1 MPAGSPTPSP
11 PGAHRGPGVTLDA
24 FTDRY
29 AARTHGMT
37 MSEIRALFAVASRPE
52 VVSLAGGMPNLT
64 ALPLDAV
71 GKLVGQ
77 LVETRGTTA
86 LQYGS
91 GQGDPHLR
99 ELICEV
105 MALEGVQGSPDD
117 VVVTVGSQSALDL
130 VTKIFIDPGDVVLAE
145 APSYVGALGTFA
157 AYQADVVHVAMDA
170 DGLVPAAL
178 REAVAAV
185 RASGR
190 RAKFLYTVPNF
201 HNPAG
206 VSMAEA
212 RREEVLAI
220 CQEAGL
226 LVLEDNPYGLLGFD
240 GPPTRAIRARG
251 GDGRSNDAVLYLG
264 SFSKTFAP
272 GLRTGWVL
280 APHAV
285 REKLVLAAEAA
296 TLCPP
301 ALNQMVV
308 AEYLSTQDWQ
318 GQVGAFRDM
327 YRERRDAMLEALA
340 ALMPPGTTWTHP
352 TGGFY
357 VWLTL
362 PEGLDSKVMQPRAL
376 TERVAYVPGIGFYA
390 DGQGS
395 RELRLSYCFP
405 EPDRIREGVR
415 RLAGVVEQELDLLE
429 TFGPTIVRHPESRSR
444 SETPSPDSRAPP
456 VTTKRSD
463 GAGTAGSLGRQPAG
477 AGRRLGGQG
486 RSTRAADRGGTTW
499 THRRRRTS
507 GPTSPRARPRC
518 SGRRTR

>member
-1 MPAGSPTPSP
+1 MPARSRTPSGRG
-11 PGAHRGPGVTLDA
+11 PGSSPGVTLDA

-37 MSEIRALFAVASRPE
+37 ASEIRALFAVASRPE
-52 VVSLAGGMPNLT
+52 VVSLAGGMPNLS
-64 ALPLDAV
+64 ALPLDVV

-77 LVETRGTTA
+77 LVEGRGTTA

-91 GQGDPHLR
+91 GQGDPVLR

-105 MALEGVQGSPDD
+105 MALEGVEGSPDD
-117 VVVTVGSQSALDL
+117 VVVTVGSQQALDL
-130 VTKIFIDPGDVVLAE
+130 VTRIFVDPGDVVLAE

-157 AYQADVVHVAMDA
+157 AYQADVVHVPMDA
-170 DGLVPAAL
+170 DGLVPEAL
-178 REAVAAV
+178 REAIAAV
-185 RASGR
+185 AASGR
-190 RAKFLYTVPNF
+190 RAKFLYTIPNF

-206 VSMAEA
+206 VSLAES
-212 RREEVLAI
+212 RRDEVLAI
-220 CQEAGL
+220 CREAGL

-251 GDGRSNDAVLYLG
+251 AEDDVIYLG

-296 TLCPP
+296 VLCPP
-301 ALNQMVV
+301 AFNQMVIT
-308 AEYLSTQDWQ
+308 EYLQHHDWQ
-318 GQVGAFRDM
+318 GQVASFRDL
-327 YRERRDAMLEALA
+327 YRERRDAMLDALTQ
-340 ALMPPGTTWTHP
+340 LMPPGTTWTHP

-376 TERVAYVPGIGFYA
+376 TERIAYVPGVGFYA
-390 DGQGS
+390 DGQGG

-405 EPDRIREGVR
+405 DPDRIREGVR

-429 TFGPTIVRHPESRSR
+429 TFGPTARLHPEGRTLT
-444 SETPSPDSRAPP
+444 ETPAPDMA
-456 VTTKRSD
+456 
-463 GAGTAGSLGRQPAG
+463 
-477 AGRRLGGQG
+477 
-486 RSTRAADRGGTTW
+486 
-499 THRRRRTS
+499 
-507 GPTSPRARPRC
+507 
-518 SGRRTR
+518 